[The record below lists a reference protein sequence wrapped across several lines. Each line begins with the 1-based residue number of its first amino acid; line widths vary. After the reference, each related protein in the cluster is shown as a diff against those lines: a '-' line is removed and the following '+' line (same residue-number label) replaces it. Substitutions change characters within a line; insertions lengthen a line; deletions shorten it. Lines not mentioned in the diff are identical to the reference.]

1 MDGKVLRIENAI
13 DTVKIE
19 PRCIT
24 ECYVSKASLAWTAYK
39 AKTQVFNI
47 DKHSDWNST
56 NYKHNKS
63 IEHSRSCQTHE

>member
-24 ECYVSKASLAWTAYK
+24 ECYVSKGILCMNSL
-39 AKTQVFNI
+39 QG
-47 DKHSDWNST
+47 
-56 NYKHNKS
+56 
-63 IEHSRSCQTHE
+63 